1 MGSQE
6 EQLEQEDK
14 ENEEEKVAVDLLECS
29 GLPEP
34 YELKVNSLGLW

>member
-14 ENEEEKVAVDLLECS
+14 ENEEEKVAVDLLECWS
-29 GLPEP
+29 KRKREQ
-34 YELKVNSLGLW
+34 EIKKIT